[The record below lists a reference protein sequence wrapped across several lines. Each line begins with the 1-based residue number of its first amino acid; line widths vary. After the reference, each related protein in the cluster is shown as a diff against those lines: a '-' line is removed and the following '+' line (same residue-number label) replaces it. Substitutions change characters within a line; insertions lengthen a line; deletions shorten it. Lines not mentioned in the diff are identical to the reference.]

1 MAENALH
8 AKFCCQSCCRISV
21 LLNLVDS
28 VHLKDREIKEDGSA
42 EHLQL
47 MNTSTL
53 PSSDMAESTSEGF
66 LDLGFFLPLISA
78 QKKRF
83 LFQKEKRKKKE
94 KRMLVIQAQREGS
107 CGRCRS
113 KARRNLNISLISRN
127 LFPSPCYRLA
137 WDQMLFV
144 FPRKLLHLRYM
155 QADSGERCRVHCAGL
170 RGFWSVL

>member
-8 AKFCCQSCCRISV
+8 AKFCSQSCCRISV

-28 VHLKDREIKEDGSA
+28 VHLKDREIKEDESA

-66 LDLGFFLPLISA
+66 LDLGGFFASNFSP
-78 QKKRF
+78 
-83 LFQKEKRKKKE
+83 KEKVSLSKRKEKKE

-113 KARRNLNISLISRN
+113 KARRNLNVSLISRN

-144 FPRKLLHLRYM
+144 FLRKLLHLRYM